1 MKRILMFVFIALFAI
16 SIAIASLMCIAAIG
30 AVILQKFKD
39 YPDTYM
45 MGIIMIPVVV
55 FSWIA
60 WLSPENTKKIRNI
73 LYGER
78 DSHRNE
84 V

>member
-1 MKRILMFVFIALFAI
+1 MFVFIALFAI
-16 SIAIASLMCIAAIG
+16 SIAVTSLMCVASIG
-30 AVILQKFKD
+30 AIMLQKFED

-45 MGIIMIPVVV
+45 MGIIMIPIVV
-55 FSWIA
+55 FSWVA

-78 DSHRNE
+78 DSNRNE